1 LFPHGNALSDLK
13 QFLLLLRYHVKM
25 ARGRST
31 RMFTE
36 SKLMVSTLSIFLLGY
51 GVMGYVLFSK
61 GLIMVQRVPSVGGFL
76 ADRVIFLLFFFFFIM
91 LIFSVGV
98 TNFIGL
104 IKGREIPWLHTLP
117 LSHRVIF
124 LWKSTEAIV
133 FASWGLVF
141 ISFPLLLAFGTTR
154 NAPTSFYPHAL
165 ALTIAF
171 VIVASTVG
179 SALFL
184 GLLRWISR
192 KAAIALIGVT
202 VLGIIGYGFVA
213 YDDAQEAS
221 QRSAGMVAVD
231 QILKHTEA
239 SVHPL
244 SPSTWMSRA
253 LLQRTRAYPYEAN
266 WFTTL
271 LWSWALMGIVSLGWL
286 GGKWFYPAWNRNL
299 ERAAH
304 ASSRRRERSQGHAYR
319 WVSGANRVIGL
330 DRPIRAVIRKDV
342 LTFLREPS
350 QWVQFVIVF
359 GLLLIYVLNLRN
371 MGYDYENPYW
381 SAIISYINLTVCS
394 LAVSTLTTRF
404 VFPQFSLEGSRIWI
418 LGLAPLGLE
427 RVVLQKWVQA
437 MLCIGTLT
445 TLLQL
450 TSGLML
456 QLPVWDIVFFTSSIA
471 LISAGLCGISVGL
484 GALFPNLEETN
495 AAKIVSGF
503 GGTLCLICSFLYIV
517 CFISMLS
524 VAKIGLFQ
532 TKGVA
537 EIGSDGWMPGAIA
550 GIVFMTVVFGGVPIL
565 LAMKRVKRLEL
576 FGPLS

>member
-1 LFPHGNALSDLK
+1 
-13 QFLLLLRYHVKM
+13 M
-25 ARGRST
+25 AGGRST
-31 RMFTE
+31 RMLSD
-36 SKLMVSTLSIFLLGY
+36 SKLMVTTLSIFLLGY
-51 GVMGYVLFSK
+51 GVMGYVLFAK
-61 GLIMVQRVPSVGGFL
+61 GLLMVQRVPSVGGFL
-76 ADRVIFLLFFFFFIM
+76 GDRVIFLLFFFFFIM

-104 IKGREIPWLHTLP
+104 IKGKEIPWLHTLP

-154 NAPTSFYPHAL
+154 NAPNSFYPHAI

-192 KAAIALIGVT
+192 KTAVIMIILAAMGLTI
-202 VLGIIGYGFVA
+202 YGFVA
-213 YDDAQEAS
+213 YDDAMEAS
-221 QRSAGMVAVD
+221 QRSAGLVAVD

-253 LLQRTRAYPYEAN
+253 LLQRSRTYAYEAE
-266 WFTTL
+266 WFTSL

-299 ERAAH
+299 ERSAH
-304 ASSRRRERSQGHAYR
+304 AASQRRERSMGHAYG
-319 WVSGANRVIGL
+319 WVTGAKRILGL
-330 DRPIRAVIRKDV
+330 KRPIRAVIRKDV
-342 LTFLREPS
+342 LTFFREPS

-404 VFPQFSLEGSRIWI
+404 VFPQFSLEGTRIWV
-418 LGLAPLGLE
+418 LGLAPIGLD

-456 QLPVWDIVFFTSSIA
+456 QLPASDIIFFTSSIA

-517 CFISMLS
+517 CFISMLT

-537 EIGSDGWMPGAIA
+537 DIANEGWMPGAIA
-550 GIVFMTVVFGGVPIL
+550 GVILMTLIFGGVPL
-565 LAMKRVKRLEL
+565 LIAMRRVKRLEL

>member
-1 LFPHGNALSDLK
+1 
-13 QFLLLLRYHVKM
+13 M
-25 ARGRST
+25 II
-31 RMFTE
+31 
-36 SKLMVSTLSIFLLGY
+36 TLSVFLIGY
-51 GVMGYVLFSK
+51 GIMGYFLFSK
-61 GLIMVQRVPSVGGFL
+61 GLLMVQRVPSVGGFL
-76 ADRVIFLLFFFFFIM
+76 GDRVIFLLYFFFFIM
-91 LIFSVGV
+91 LIFSVGI

-117 LSHRVIF
+117 ISHRVIF
-124 LWKSTEAIV
+124 LWKSTEAII

-154 NAPTSFYPHAL
+154 NAPLSFYPHAIG
-165 ALTIAF
+165 LTFAF
-171 VIVASTVG
+171 VIVASTFG

-184 GLLRWISR
+184 ALLRWISQ
-192 KAAIALIGVT
+192 KAAITLIAFVT
-202 VLGIIGYGFVA
+202 AGIFAYGYIA
-213 YDDAQEAS
+213 YSDAKEATE
-221 QRSAGMVAVD
+221 RSAGLVAVD

-253 LLQRTRAYPYEAN
+253 LLQRSRAYSYEAG
-266 WFTTL
+266 WFSGL
-271 LWSWALMGIVSLGWL
+271 LWSWALMGVVTLGWL
-286 GGKWFYPAWNRNL
+286 GKTWFYPAWNRNL
-299 ERAAH
+299 ELAAF
-304 ASSRRRERSQGHAYR
+304 AASRRRERSIGHAFH
-319 WVSGANRVIGL
+319 WVRGADRIMGL
-330 DRPIRAVIRKDV
+330 GRPIRAVIRKDI

-381 SAIISYINLTVCS
+381 SAVISYINLTVCS

-404 VFPQFSLEGSRIWI
+404 VFPQFSLEGSRLWV
-418 LGLAPLGLE
+418 LGLAPIGLD

-437 MLCIGTLT
+437 FLCIGTLT
-445 TLLQL
+445 CLLQL
-450 TSGLML
+450 ISGVML
-456 QLPVWDIVFFTSSIA
+456 KLPPSDILLFTASVAI
-471 LISAGLCGISVGL
+471 ISAGLCGISVGL

-517 CFISMLS
+517 CFISTLC
-524 VAKIGLFQ
+524 VAKIGLFRARGNIESSSEGWLLGAMI
-532 TKGVA
+532 GV
-537 EIGSDGWMPGAIA
+537 GL
-550 GIVFMTVVFGGVPIL
+550 MTILFGGVPIL
-565 LAMKRVKRLEL
+565 AAMRRVKRLQF